1 MPGTSDLVLDTCVIS
16 NFALGGALTILEG
29 LPIAKVYI
37 TDIVSLE
44 IMRGIQSGHARLE
57 AIPKAVRAG
66 WLRETGLKPGR
77 ERVLFE
83 ALSGSCGLGEASSLA
98 VAKVRRIT
106 LASDDR
112 MARAEAVRLGI
123 PLTGT
128 LGILAKAVRSG
139 VCDLGAADVILAKMI
154 DSGFFSPACSV
165 REVLSGNP

>member
-1 MPGTSDLVLDTCVIS
+1 
-16 NFALGGALTILEG
+16 
-29 LPIAKVYI
+29 
-37 TDIVSLE
+37 
-44 IMRGIQSGHARLE
+44 
-57 AIPKAVRAG
+57 
-66 WLRETGLKPGR
+66 
-77 ERVLFE
+77 
-83 ALSGSCGLGEASSLA
+83 
-98 VAKVRRIT
+98 
-106 LASDDR
+106 